1 MHTHLKASAILVL
14 GILCGCAMDGDGG
27 THSDHAT
34 TATSEHNQLK
44 NVTAAQAVELI
55 ATGDNVVVLDIRT
68 PAEFARG
75 HIKGAINI
83 NSAGKDRDKQLA
95 ALDKSKTY
103 VMH

>member
-1 MHTHLKASAILVL
+1 LNYLHP
-14 GILCGCAMDGDGG
+14 
-27 THSDHAT
+27 
-34 TATSEHNQLK
+34 
-44 NVTAAQAVELI
+44 QAVELI

-95 ALDKSKTY
+95 ALDRSKTY